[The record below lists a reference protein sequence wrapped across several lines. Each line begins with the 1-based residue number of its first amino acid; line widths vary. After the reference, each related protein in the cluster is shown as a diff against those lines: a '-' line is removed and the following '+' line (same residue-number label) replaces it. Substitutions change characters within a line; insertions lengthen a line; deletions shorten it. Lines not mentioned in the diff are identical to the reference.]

1 MNSEEN
7 ASSSYSRIPNH
18 ALDWLLGPENGLSYR
33 ERHVLHAVFRF
44 TYGFNRR
51 SAPLSSRYLSEYT
64 GIDQAHVCRAL
75 KSLVDAGFLHVSHER
90 RIGFY
95 SLCPRKYKN
104 KRSLEDSYADD
115 ASGASRCSSGIV
127 DDAPPASKIKRKK
140 EAKHVQPPSSLEVRF
155 ASLLR
160 ENGLPPGER
169 EYPLGQWRLDFA
181 WPVEK
186 VAVEIDGGVYS
197 GGSHVTGEGHDRDCA
212 KANFA
217 LLNGW
222 TLYRLTSTMLCKGGG
237 FEAVLDAL
245 RQRGVTATEKALA
258 QSTATGSVFDQSLP
272 DSLFDQVI

>member
-18 ALDWLLGPENGLSYR
+18 VLEWLYGPEHDLTLR
-33 ERHVLHAVFRF
+33 QVKVLLVAFRF
-44 TYGFNRR
+44 TYGYHRQ
-51 SAPLSSRYLSEYT
+51 SAALSSRFVAQLT
-64 GIDQAHVCRAL
+64 GLDQADVCRAL
-75 KSLVDAGFLHVSHER
+75 KTLVDLGFLKVSMTR
-90 RIGFY
+90 KIGFY
-95 SLCPRKYKN
+95 TICTKRYKN
-104 KRSLEDSYADD
+104 KISRDVAYIDDGDSPSRWQITIGDD
-115 ASGASRCSSGIV
+115 GDSPSM
-127 DDAPPASKIKRKK
+127 IKRKK
-140 EAKHVQPPSSLEVRF
+140 EAVRIQPPSYLEARF

-217 LLNGW
+217 LMNGW

-258 QSTATGSVFDQSLP
+258 QSTAAGSVFDQSLP